1 MTKKELSSLSDQE
14 LREKS
19 KKLKKSQRF
28 FAGYIGFLV
37 GVLLFGLVSWF
48 LSEEKRIGLLIP
60 MILVALFVFRTLK
73 KAKKNKNLEEVLKE
87 RNIR

>member
-1 MTKKELSSLSDQE
+1 MTKEELSSLSDQE

-19 KKLKKSQRF
+19 KKLKKSRWF

-37 GVLLFGLVSWF
+37 GVLLFGMVSWF
-48 LSEEKRIGLLIP
+48 LSEEKQIGFLIP
-60 MILVALFVFRTLK
+60 MILVALFVFRSF
-73 KAKKNKNLEEVLKE
+73 KKNKENKDLEEVLKE